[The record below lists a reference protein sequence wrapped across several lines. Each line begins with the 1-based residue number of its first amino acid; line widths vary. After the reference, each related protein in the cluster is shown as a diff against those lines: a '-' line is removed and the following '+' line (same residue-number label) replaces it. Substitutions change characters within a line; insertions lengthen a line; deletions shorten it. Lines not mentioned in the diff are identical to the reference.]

1 MANTVVRPLSYT
13 GTVES
18 LTWTQGTNVPVRAY
32 LWGGGG
38 GGGGSDSNSGG
49 TTPGGSGSGAG
60 YAEVSFN
67 LNSGDT
73 IEVVVGGCGGPGAS
87 SVAGSGGGFAGAS
100 YLTVGT
106 IFNTRTAAASPP
118 TFAQFNSNYCSFL
131 NTYGVWESNTRTRDF
146 DRSYTVSFPSGGND
160 GDIWYQI

>member
-18 LTWTQGTNVPVRAY
+18 LTWTQGINVPVRAY

-38 GGGGSDSNSGG
+38 GGGGADSNSGG
-49 TTPGGSGSGAG
+49 LTPGGSGSGAG

-67 LNSGDT
+67 LNLGDT

-87 SVAGSGGGFAGAS
+87 GVAGIRRRLCGCQLFDSGYHF
-100 YLTVGT
+100 
-106 IFNTRTAAASPP
+106 
-118 TFAQFNSNYCSFL
+118 
-131 NTYGVWESNTRTRDF
+131 
-146 DRSYTVSFPSGGND
+146 
-160 GDIWYQI
+160 